1 MRWGKIVRLLNYE
14 VSSRSLAFADD
25 SVLYETL
32 GLAISVDVENTEA
45 NQQGTKPTLT
55 FAS

>member
-1 MRWGKIVRLLNYE
+1 MRWGKNVRLLKDKASE
-14 VSSRSLAFADD
+14 CLLAFANE